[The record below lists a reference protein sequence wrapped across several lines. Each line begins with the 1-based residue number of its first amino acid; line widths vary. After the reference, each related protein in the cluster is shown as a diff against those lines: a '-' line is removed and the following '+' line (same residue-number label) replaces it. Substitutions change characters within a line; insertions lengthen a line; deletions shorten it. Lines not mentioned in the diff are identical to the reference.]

1 LLVQGTTMSGLM
13 RRLGIVARDRAQQDY
28 EMRHAR
34 MAALR
39 SAETHLDRLHRDGL
53 LSTHA
58 WEILK
63 PDLAGRIDTLTSA
76 VSDSLR
82 ANPALEAEELDTAR
96 RELLRVQRTALL
108 DLRRDGF
115 ISDEIFEHLT
125 AEVDAELASA
135 KPEVAPALAAPV
147 LPDGGENVAGEQES
161 TRLEEATPLPDS
173 PSQGGR
179 GAA

>member
-1 LLVQGTTMSGLM
+1 
-13 RRLGIVARDRAQQDY
+13 
-28 EMRHAR
+28 
-34 MAALR
+34 
-39 SAETHLDRLHRDGL
+39 
-53 LSTHA
+53 
-58 WEILK
+58 
-63 PDLAGRIDTLTSA
+63 
-76 VSDSLR
+76 VSDSHR
-82 ANPALEAEELDTAR
+82 AKPAREAEELATAR